1 MIFSKPFN
9 EQSREEAL
17 FEARNKIKDD
27 RITEY
32 HSELVEK
39 MDNNGDEDDVLTD
52 VTIDFNN
59 VDKLIKKSNNTLT
72 GVLDEIQILYYN
84 VSNTNYAFSGS
95 PFNNLLMISWFVKEL
110 MNILTRD
117 QRLLFVG
124 LFVMILAVIFSL
136 IEVNLY

>member
-1 MIFSKPFN
+1 MVQINLTDNLFLSNKLFKQYNLEDKIKKFISNLEEEERERQRETIDFSKPFN

-52 VTIDFNN
+52 VTLDFNN
-59 VDKLIKKSNNTLT
+59 VDKLIKK
-72 GVLDEIQILYYN
+72 I
-84 VSNTNYAFSGS
+84 
-95 PFNNLLMISWFVKEL
+95 K
-110 MNILTRD
+110 
-117 QRLLFVG
+117 
-124 LFVMILAVIFSL
+124 
-136 IEVNLY
+136 